1 MLRCSF
7 YPRLRI
13 NLCLLG
19 FASPYLFNFVN
30 RQDLSVEKSRFIAK
44 SYYNTGNEGLPGNS
58 DAGAMQS
65 WLLWNMI
72 GLYPM
77 TATTTFLIGSPWFS
91 ELNLHLG
98 DSKKVTIKSTGGS
111 DTAYFV
117 QGVTLNGE
125 VWDKNW
131 LVWDDLFKDGGVLE
145 FVLGSERTQW
155 DTGARPPSFAT
166 TFT

>member
-1 MLRCSF
+1 MRA
-7 YPRLRI
+7 PP
-13 NLCLLG
+13 G
-19 FASPYLFNFVN
+19 FASPYLFNYVN

-44 SYYNTGNEGLPGNS
+44 SYYNSGKDGLPGNS

-77 TATTTFLIGSPWFS
+77 TGTTTFLIGSPWFA
-91 ELNLHLG
+91 ELNINIG
-98 DSKKVTIKSTGGS
+98 GAKRVSIKTTGGS

-117 QGVTLNGE
+117 QELKLNGK

-131 LVWDDLFKDGGVLE
+131 ITWEDVFENGGTLE
-145 FVLGSERTQW
+145 FVLGAGRKKW
-155 DTGARPPSFAT
+155 DTGERPPSFAT
-166 TFT
+166 SPKGSIHSQVSEKP